1 MQFHNRNQQSES
13 VKCWRCGGKHHPRDC
28 WWLSGAC
35 LNYGKMGHKA
45 AMFSSVRPLVG
56 TCFNCGQQGHKAI
69 SCPQPRQNAPIIQN
83 TYPAA
88 TGHVATIRLSKI
100 KNQKPRTQGR
110 VYTLTQKDTQ
120 TSNTMVTDTIP
131 ISSIF
136 LLHFIQYQC
145 FIFICVSFLCIE
157 TQFDC

>member
-1 MQFHNRNQQSES
+1 MQFHNRNQQNES

-69 SCPQPRQNAPIIQN
+69 NCPQPRQNALIIQN
-83 TYPAA
+83 TYPTAS
-88 TGHVATIRLSKI
+88 GHVATIGLSKI
-100 KNQKPRTQGR
+100 RNQKSRTQGR
-110 VYTLTQKDTQ
+110 VYT
-120 TSNTMVTDTIP
+120 P
-131 ISSIF
+131 
-136 LLHFIQYQC
+136 LLKRTHKHLI
-145 FIFICVSFLCIE
+145 LW
-157 TQFDC
+157 